1 MVILPT
7 CLFLATKV
15 RSAASRNQKERA
27 CLEITNYKIQITNKS
42 QITNYKKMVRIFS
55 SQMHC
60 YDLVYRCSPKYSCQ
74 KNKKLKDCNTKGHK
88 EKKQ

>member
-1 MVILPT
+1 MIS
-7 CLFLATKV
+7 KS
-15 RSAASRNQKERA
+15 RNHSAASRNQKERA

-55 SQMHC
+55 SQMHR

-74 KNKKLKDCNTKGHK
+74 KNKKLTDSITKRHE
-88 EKKQ
+88 EKNKKTV